1 MLHFWIMYKLL
12 ALNICPFNFHLS
24 ESKSQHDNYCVV
36 IPIARELRCALQE
49 LHRTL
54 QELRSVCDIEKT
66 VSTVA

>member
-1 MLHFWIMYKLL
+1 MLHSWIMYKIL

-24 ESKSQHDNYCVV
+24 ESKSQQDNCVA

-49 LHRTL
+49 LRRTL
-54 QELRSVCDIEKT
+54 QESRSACDIEKT

>member
-1 MLHFWIMYKLL
+1 MLHFWIMYKIL

-24 ESKSQHDNYCVV
+24 ESKSQQDNCVV

-49 LHRTL
+49 LHCTL